1 MAASSLQAS
10 LQQEMLSERA
20 GYQFYAMA
28 AEQAKDRDAAA
39 MFEHLA
45 NEEMAHFKALQN
57 QYQGLLDTGVWDADT
72 AWDEPWVSTNVGRIF
87 SDDFVRRI
95 RGKHLEMAALSIGIL
110 LEKQAFEFYTQQAKV
125 TEDAHAREFFRV
137 LADWEDGHYQ
147 MLLREDNA
155 LKEQYWNENRFEP
168 LL

>member
-1 MAASSLQAS
+1 MATNSLQAS
-10 LQQEMLSERA
+10 LRQAMLSERD

-39 MFEHLA
+39 TFEHLA
-45 NEEMAHFKALQN
+45 NEEMAHFNALQSK
-57 QYQGLLDTGVWDADT
+57 YQALLDTGVWSAET
-72 AWDEPWVSTNVGRIF
+72 AWDEPWASNKVGRIF

-125 TEDAHAREFFRV
+125 TEDVDVREFFRM
-137 LADWEDGHYQ
+137 LAIWEDGHYQ
-147 MLLREDNA
+147 MLLREDEA
-155 LKEQYWNENRFEP
+155 LKEEYWSENRFEP